1 VPTDRDARPSLDEA
15 LALRQQ
21 AMDLVRGVVDD
32 LTDEQLAAET
42 APLVGPGWPPE
53 GETFPVRECLV
64 IVLNEEWWHRQYAE
78 RDLSVLEER
87 N

>member
-1 VPTDRDARPSLDEA
+1 
-15 LALRQQ
+15 
-21 AMDLVRGVVDD
+21 
-32 LTDEQLAAET
+32 
-42 APLVGPGWPPE
+42 VGPGWPPE